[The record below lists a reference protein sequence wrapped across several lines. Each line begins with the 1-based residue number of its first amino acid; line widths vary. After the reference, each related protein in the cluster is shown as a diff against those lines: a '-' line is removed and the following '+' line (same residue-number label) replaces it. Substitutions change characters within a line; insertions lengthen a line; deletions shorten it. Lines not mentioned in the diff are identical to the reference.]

1 MHRVSPLD
9 FKNVATD
16 VPRMGAVSPEE
27 ELQPR
32 LVCVGKVWQTR
43 LSGATGE
50 LGLEGG
56 LCWVTKE
63 GKGIVGGGNSMN

>member
-1 MHRVSPLD
+1 MHAQSKSLGLQECSHRCAQD
-9 FKNVATD
+9 GT
-16 VPRMGAVSPEE
+16 VSPEE

-63 GKGIVGGGNSMN
+63 GRAF